1 MIDNKK
7 TVLTIGA
14 YSIVRVQ
21 SYGFRCNTL
30 SSEWEVMHNGE
41 CIGYYLR
48 LKDAKKY
55 IQSLTV

>member
-7 TVLTIGA
+7 TVLTVGA
-14 YSIVRVQ
+14 YSIVRIQ

-30 SSEWEVMHNGE
+30 SSEWEVMQNGE
-41 CIGYYLR
+41 CIGHYIR

-55 IQSLTV
+55 IQSLTA